1 MRRLNAVRNRK
12 QTLKV
17 LKELDAFPKVPEN
30 YQQTSA
36 SGGSGEY
43 VREVL
48 LKHASSPALATEIY
62 YRPYCKQICEFS
74 QSMCGDC
81 NPSVLTRNH
90 PFLARISAFLFSLI
104 ILPVF
109 KTLPS
114 ESKVVFIAQDQY
126 ALH

>member
-43 VREVL
+43 VRENL
-48 LKHASSPALATEIY
+48 LKHASSRALATEIY

-81 NPSVLTRNH
+81 NPSHSFCFCFVFGETFR
-90 PFLARISAFLFSLI
+90 
-104 ILPVF
+104 LPVF
-109 KTLPS
+109 TYYSPGFQTLPS

>member
-43 VREVL
+43 VRKIL
-48 LKHASSPALATEIY
+48 LKHALLRAVATKIY
-62 YRPYCKQICEFS
+62 YRPYACRSVNFH
-74 QSMCGDC
+74 
-81 NPSVLTRNH
+81 NPCAEI
-90 PFLARISAFLFSLI
+90 P
-104 ILPVF
+104 
-109 KTLPS
+109 TLQFWP
-114 ESKVVFIAQDQY
+114 ESSRFQ
-126 ALH
+126 

>member
-43 VREVL
+43 IR
-48 LKHASSPALATEIY
+48 K
-62 YRPYCKQICEFS
+62 
-74 QSMCGDC
+74 
-81 NPSVLTRNH
+81 
-90 PFLARISAFLFSLI
+90 AFRRCLYFWC
-104 ILPVF
+104 
-109 KTLPS
+109 
-114 ESKVVFIAQDQY
+114 
-126 ALH
+126 H